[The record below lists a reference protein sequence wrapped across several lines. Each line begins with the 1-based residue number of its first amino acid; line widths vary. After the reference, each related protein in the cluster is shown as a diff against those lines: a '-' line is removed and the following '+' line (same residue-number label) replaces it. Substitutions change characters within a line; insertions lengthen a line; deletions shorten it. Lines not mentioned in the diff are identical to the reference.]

1 MAEDEP
7 RCEQL
12 RTENAALRARMFAT
26 KEYQVAAVQE
36 VENLK
41 AEKSALVERKVRCC
55 WVGASVSI
63 DHVHQEALNGEIV
76 SISEAM
82 TRTRSR
88 IVQSPERI
96 KRTITTM
103 STTAVEDKQT
113 VALHETKARD
123 LQAKINALS
132 SIEKAPILPR

>member
-1 MAEDEP
+1 M
-7 RCEQL
+7 
-12 RTENAALRARMFAT
+12 
-26 KEYQVAAVQE
+26 AAVQE

-55 WVGASVSI
+55 WVGARVSI
-63 DHVHQEALNGEIV
+63 DHVPQEALNGEIV

-132 SIEKAPILPR
+132 SIEKAPILPH